1 MAIYPITFVTRQDL
15 IKKRKKV
22 KEIFLKCEELKK
34 FANLYFKQSLKGA
47 KTIKDKV
54 D

>member
-1 MAIYPITFVTRQDL
+1 VAIYPITFVTRQDL
-15 IKKRKKV
+15 IKKKV
-22 KEIFLKCEELKK
+22 KEIFPKCEELKK